1 MDGEMK
7 ETEKGAA
14 KEAAFTARRSF
25 ITASINQMDRVTT
38 VSQAGQMDT
47 QDAAGLCLY
56 TTVSA

>member
-1 MDGEMK
+1 MK